1 MSGKK
6 TILIVD
12 DEESIRG
19 FLHRRLSREGF
30 QCQEASSVNQ
40 ALDKLR
46 SSPVDLVILDIKMP
60 GKPGTEL
67 LPQIKTSYPD
77 TAVVM
82 ATAITDTNIAVQCM
96 KQGAYDYLTKP
107 FNLDEVIMSANRAL
121 ETKRLELEN
130 REYQQHLEERVKEQ
144 AEKIRSSFLNA
155 IAALAYALEAKDK
168 YTSGHSRRVTQIAI
182 AIAQELGMSPESV
195 NKIQLAGQ
203 VHDIGKIGVREF
215 VLNKPGKLTPAE
227 FQHVK
232 SHCEIGERILNP
244 IVDDED
250 INQMVRHHHEC
261 YDGTGY
267 PDGLKGECIPLGA
280 RVLAVADTFDAITSS
295 RPYRLAVSVDE
306 ALNEIGKCADT
317 QFDPAVVAAFLK
329 IPAAKIIKAKVPVH

>member
-6 TILIVD
+6 ALLIVD

-107 FNLDEVIMSANRAL
+107 FNLDEVIISANRAL

-227 FQHVK
+227 FRDIK
-232 SHCEIGERILNP
+232 RHCEIGERILTP
-244 IVDDED
+244 IADDED
-250 INQMVRHHHEC
+250 INQMVRHHHEL

-280 RVLAVADTFDAITSS
+280 RVLAVADTFDAMTSS
-295 RPYRLAVSVDE
+295 RPYRPAVSIDE

-329 IPAAKIIKAKVPVH
+329 IPAAKIVKAKVPVH